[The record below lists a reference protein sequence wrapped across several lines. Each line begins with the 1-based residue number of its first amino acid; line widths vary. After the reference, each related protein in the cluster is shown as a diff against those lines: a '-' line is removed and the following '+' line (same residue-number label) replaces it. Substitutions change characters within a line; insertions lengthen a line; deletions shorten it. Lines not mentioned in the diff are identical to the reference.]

1 MSRSEPRS
9 KSPSASRFEATASL
23 QLHALISDL
32 HWRIQMLDSD
42 IAEEERASGNADP
55 LSPTYSMLA
64 QALRARRD
72 NLRTSVALLEAQ
84 RERAA
89 QLLRAA

>member
-1 MSRSEPRS
+1 MQST
-9 KSPSASRFEATASL
+9 SRFEATASL

-42 IAEEERASGNADP
+42 IAEEERNSGNADP
-55 LSPTYSMLA
+55 GSSAYSMLA

-72 NLRTSVALLEAQ
+72 NLRTSVALLEARVERPADLQ
-84 RERAA
+84 RAA
-89 QLLRAA
+89 